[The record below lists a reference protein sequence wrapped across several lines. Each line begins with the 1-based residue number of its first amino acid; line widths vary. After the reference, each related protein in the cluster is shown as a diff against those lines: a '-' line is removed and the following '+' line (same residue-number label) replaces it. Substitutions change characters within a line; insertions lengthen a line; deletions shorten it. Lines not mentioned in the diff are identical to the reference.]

1 MLKLAICEDVAQEAE
16 RLQQMIERVLAGL
29 SVNYTLCCFTSGED
43 LLLESD
49 ETGSPDILFLDIQ
62 MQGINGVETARR
74 IRERDAR
81 ALLIFVSSY
90 DQYCKELI
98 DTQPFGF
105 IDKPIE
111 ESRVREILTHAVRL
125 QIGAQEKFSFAAH
138 KKQYSIP
145 LSEIRYFQS
154 DRRQVRIQLAG
165 GNRSVSEY
173 VFYGKLQE
181 VQKTLDSMNAKFLRT
196 GQSFLVNTQFIAEHT
211 ANEVICC
218 EL

>member
-1 MLKLAICEDVAQEAE
+1 MD
-16 RLQQMIERVLAGL
+16 
-29 SVNYTLCCFTSGED
+29 T
-43 LLLESD
+43 
-49 ETGSPDILFLDIQ
+49 
-62 MQGINGVETARR
+62 RR
-74 IRERDAR
+74 N
-81 ALLIFVSSY
+81 
-90 DQYCKELI
+90 
-98 DTQPFGF
+98 
-105 IDKPIE
+105 
-111 ESRVREILTHAVRL
+111 
-125 QIGAQEKFSFAAH
+125 H

-211 ANEVICC
+211 ANEVVLDKGVTLEIGQHYK
-218 EL
+218 EAVKQYYFDLLRDKPWV